1 MTHEDEGRYAAK
13 HPSDTARNE
22 RIVKAIREESSGGAL
37 SCAMAGMISKELKVG
52 MAEVGKTADLLEMK
66 IKECQLGLFGWGD
79 KSSHGKDIR
88 ATDSVSVEIKS
99 AVEKAVVNAT
109 VSCAAAWGIAD
120 QLSVKRKV
128 VSAACETLKL
138 KIRPCQLGAF

>member
-1 MTHEDEGRYAAK
+1 MTHEDEGKYAAK

-37 SCAMAGMISKELKVG
+37 SCAMAEMISKELKVG

-79 KSSHGKDIR
+79 KPGHGKDIT
-88 ATDSVSVEIKS
+88 ATDSVPAEIKS
-99 AVEKAVVNAT
+99 AIEKAAVNGRVA
-109 VSCAAAWGIAD
+109 CAAAWRIAG
-120 QLSVKRKV
+120 QLGAKRKDI
-128 VSAACETLKL
+128 SAACETLKL